1 MLVSNM
7 TILFQTYSPNY
18 PKKTILVPNL
28 IFSLFCLIY
37 LHFGKFQGAD
47 SKCHNHFLSIF
58 ILKMA
63 KRIFFSS
70 NLRTFIFARN
80 CFKLTTQN
88 YTNKAFLIPKLKLF
102 MLHNSPFHNF
112 VGADSKFFFLVFSL
126 KIKKK
131 EHFFCPNFFP
141 NLTNSQV
148 LISNMAIIF
157 QT

>member
-88 YTNKAFLIPKLKLF
+88 YTNKAFLIPKLKVF

-112 VGADSKFFFLVFSL
+112 VGADSQFFFFSFQSEN
-126 KIKKK
+126 KRK
-131 EHFFCPNFFP
+131 EHFFVPIS
-141 NLTNSQV
+141 SQ
-148 LISNMAIIF
+148 I
-157 QT
+157 